1 MSSMSRMIQDYLAQE
16 SIAYEVVAHP
26 HTRTSMQTAAAA
38 RVPGDRL
45 AKGVVVED
53 DQGYVLAVLP
63 STHHLQLGALGRQ
76 LHRHQVRLATEA
88 DLGGLFG
95 DCELGAVPP
104 IGAAYGLPMVVEED
118 LAAQPEIFFEAGDHE
133 HLIHLTQGEFARLF
147 ANAPQGHF
155 SRHM

>member
-1 MSSMSRMIQDYLAQE
+1 MSTMSRRIQDYLAQE

-63 STHHLQLGALGRQ
+63 STHHLQLGVLGRQ

-88 DLGGLFG
+88 DLRDLFG

-104 IGAAYGLPMVVEED
+104 IGAAYGLPVVVEED

>member
-1 MSSMSRMIQDYLAQE
+1 MSTMSRRIQDYLAQE

-63 STHHLQLGALGRQ
+63 ATHHLQLGALGRR
-76 LHRHQVRLATEA
+76 LHRQQVRLAIEA
-88 DLGGLFG
+88 DLRGLFG

-104 IGAAYGLPMVVEED
+104 VGAAYGLPMVVEED

>member
-1 MSSMSRMIQDYLAQE
+1 MSGS
-16 SIAYEVVAHP
+16 
-26 HTRTSMQTAAAA
+26 
-38 RVPGDRL
+38 
-45 AKGVVVED
+45 AKGVVIED

-63 STHHLQLGALGRQ
+63 STHHLQLGVLGRQ

-133 HLIHLTQGEFARLF
+133 HLVRMVTQDFARVLGEC
-147 ANAPQGHF
+147 PHGHF
-155 SRHM
+155 AKAA

>member
-1 MSSMSRMIQDYLAQE
+1 MSTMSRRIQDYLAQE

-63 STHHLQLGALGRQ
+63 STHHLQLGVLGRQ

-88 DLGGLFG
+88 DLRGLFG

>member
-1 MSSMSRMIQDYLAQE
+1 MSTMSGRIQDYLAQE

-26 HTRTSMQTAAAA
+26 HTRTNMQTAAAA
-38 RVPGDRL
+38 RVPGERL

-63 STHHLQLGALGRQ
+63 STHHLQLGVLGRQ

-88 DLGGLFG
+88 DLSGLFG

-118 LAAQPEIFFEAGDHE
+118 LAAQPEIFFEVGDHE

>member
-16 SIAYEVVAHP
+16 SIAYEVIAHP

-63 STHHLQLGALGRQ
+63 STHHLKLGALGRQ
-76 LHRHQVRLATEA
+76 LHRYPMRLATEA
-88 DLGGLFG
+88 ELRGLFG
-95 DCELGAVPP
+95 DCEPGAVPP

-155 SRHM
+155 SRHR